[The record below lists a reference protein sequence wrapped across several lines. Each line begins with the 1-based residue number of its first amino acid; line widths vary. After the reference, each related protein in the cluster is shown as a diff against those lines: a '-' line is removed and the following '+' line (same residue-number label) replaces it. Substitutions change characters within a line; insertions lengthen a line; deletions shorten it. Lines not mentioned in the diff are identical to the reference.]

1 MKHFSDETSGNFPG
15 QSIRYVMSDK
25 KEEKEK
31 KEEERMIDSMRKL
44 FLADD
49 DFDLYI
55 KEMIQKNRR
64 QKCKNKKK

>member
-1 MKHFSDETSGNFPG
+1 
-15 QSIRYVMSDK
+15 MSDK

-31 KEEERMIDSMRKL
+31 KEEERIIDSMRKL

-55 KEMIQKNRR
+55 KEMIHKNRR